1 MKPATC
7 IVIVFALLPALVAPA
22 AAMPPTLKA
31 PAPLTVS
38 ADYLQARAGGPGSS
52 AWALGVDRVAEPV
65 VDGEERQRPWITP
78 GAWNAL
84 AEHLSLSL
92 TRSPSTEG
100 RRDRQLTVGLKLQ
113 F

>member
-1 MKPATC
+1 MTPA
-7 IVIVFALLPALVAPA
+7 ALLTTIALVPALVAPA
-22 AAMPPTLKA
+22 SAMPPALAA

-52 AWALGVDRVAEPV
+52 AWALVVDRVAEPV
-65 VDGEERQRPWITP
+65 ADGEDRQRPWITP
-78 GAWNAL
+78 GALNAL
-84 AEHLSLSL
+84 AERLSLSL
-92 TRSPSTEG
+92 TRPPSTEG